1 MKNEVKSGFPR
12 FVTLLCSILVS
23 CSLLAAP
30 PAAKGAK
37 KSSGDELSGH
47 VSADV
52 VYDSRDGVAG
62 RISAGISYGDARQ
75 AAMRHG
81 MTGAKPL
88 PPGIRKN
95 LARGKPLPPGIAK
108 SRMPGPFVAD
118 LPHHD
123 GYEWRQAGADL
134 VLVAS
139 ASLVISDIVENVFD

>member
-1 MKNEVKSGFPR
+1 MIR
-12 FVTLLCSILVS
+12 VTVLSILLS
-23 CSLLAAP
+23 AAALTAAPELLAQNGK
-30 PAAKGAK
+30 AKQK
-37 KSSGDELSGH
+37 E
-47 VSADV
+47 
-52 VYDSRDGVAG
+52 VATQ
-62 RISAGISYGDARQ
+62 SRQ
-75 AAMRHG
+75 APGFSSAERQIIVEFFASH
-81 MTGAKPL
+81 TYRAQPL
-88 PPGIRKN
+88 PPGIAKN